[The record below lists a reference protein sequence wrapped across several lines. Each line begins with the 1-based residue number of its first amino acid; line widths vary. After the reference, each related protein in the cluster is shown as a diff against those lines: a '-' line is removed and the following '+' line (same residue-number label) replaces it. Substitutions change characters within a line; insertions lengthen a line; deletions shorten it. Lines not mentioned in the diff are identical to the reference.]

1 MIKKSSELDFTN
13 KKLKVL
19 LAGYPGIGKTTLA
32 LSAPKPLLLDF
43 DNGIDRVEAR
53 YRSDTA
59 VVQSYDE
66 LLQDLA
72 TADLKEYETIVVDT
86 GGKLLELM
94 KPKVISED
102 VKNGQRDGNLTLKG
116 YGAVS
121 RLFQQFVQQ
130 LEKLNKHLVFIFHA
144 KEDKDGDEVRLR
156 IQVEGSTKDSIWQ
169 NMDLGGFIE
178 MRGKARTIGFSN
190 CEKYFAKGTHGING
204 TYEIPDLDTTG
215 KNTFLTDLFNK
226 AITDLN
232 NEVKTHN
239 EELDLYNDSMDK
251 GNRAIDNVVDADTM
265 NMAIKTISKLT
276 HGLTSRDELRFKVG
290 EKAKSL
296 GLTWDKTVN
305 KYVPGNNNTAE

>member
-1 MIKKSSELDFTN
+1 MIKKATQLDFTD

-19 LAGYPGIGKTTLA
+19 IAGYPGIGKTTLA
-32 LSAPKPLLLDF
+32 LSAPKPLLLDL
-43 DNGIDRVEAR
+43 DNGIDRVEAK
-53 YRSDTA
+53 YRSDTS

-66 LLQDLA
+66 LLADLA
-72 TADLKEYETIVVDT
+72 AADLSEYETIVVDT

-102 VKNGQRDGNLTLKG
+102 IKNGQRDGNLTLKG

-121 RLFQQFVQQ
+121 RLFAQFIQQ
-130 LEKLNKHLVFIFHA
+130 LDKLNKHLVIIFHA
-144 KEDKDGDEVRLR
+144 KEEKDEDNIRLR

-169 NMDLGGFIE
+169 SMDLGGFVE
-178 MRGKARTIGFSN
+178 MRGKNRIIGFSN

-204 TYEIPDLDTTG
+204 TYEIPDLNTTG
-215 KNTFLTDLFNK
+215 KNTFLTDLFTQ

-232 NEVKTHN
+232 KEVESYTAEK
-239 EELDLYNDSMDK
+239 ELYDESMTK
-251 GNRAIDNVVDADTM
+251 GNKSLEFAVDAETL
-265 NMAIKTISKLT
+265 NKAVQSIAKLT

-296 GLTWDKTVN
+296 KLTWDKAVN
-305 KYVPGNNNTAE
+305 KYVPGNNDTAK

>member
-1 MIKKSSELDFTN
+1 MIKKSIDLDFTN

-19 LAGYPGIGKTTLA
+19 IAGYPGIGKTTLA
-32 LSAPKPLLLDF
+32 LSAPKPLLLDL

-59 VVQSYDE
+59 IVQSYDE
-66 LLQDLA
+66 LIKDIE

-94 KPKVISED
+94 KPKVIAD
-102 VKNGQRDGNLTLKG
+102 DIKNGQRDGNLTLKG

-121 RLFQQFVQQ
+121 RLFSQFVQQ
-130 LEKLNKHLVFIFHA
+130 LEKLNKHLVFVFHA

-156 IQVEGSTKDSIWQ
+156 VQVEGSTKDSIWQ
-169 NMDLGGFIE
+169 AMDLGGFVE
-178 MRGKARTIGFSN
+178 MRGKTRTIGFSN

-204 TYEIPDLDTTG
+204 TYEIADLDATG

-232 NEVKTHN
+232 KEV
-239 EELDLYNDSMDK
+239 ESYSAERELYDQSMTK
-251 GNRAIDNVVDADTM
+251 GDNALQSAVDPETLNKAVQ
-265 NMAIKTISKLT
+265 TISKLT
-276 HGLTSRDELRFKVG
+276 HGLTSRDELRHKVA
-290 EKAKSL
+290 EKAKLL
-296 GLTWDKTVN
+296 GLTWDKASN
-305 KYVPGNNNTAE
+305 KYVPSNNNPTE

>member
-1 MIKKSSELDFTN
+1 MIKKSNQLDFTN

-19 LAGYPGIGKTTLA
+19 IAGYPGIGKTTLA
-32 LSAPKPLLLDF
+32 LSAPKPLLLDL
-43 DNGIDRVEAR
+43 DNGIDRVEAK
-53 YRSDTA
+53 YRSDTSI
-59 VVQSYDE
+59 VQSYDE
-66 LLQDLA
+66 LLTDLKN
-72 TADLKEYETIVVDT
+72 ADLSEYETIVVDT

-94 KPKVISED
+94 KPKVIQED

-130 LEKLNKHLVFIFHA
+130 LEKLNKHLVFVFHA

-169 NMDLGGFIE
+169 SMDLGGFVE
-178 MRGKARTIGFSN
+178 MRGKNRTIGFSN

-204 TYEIPDLDTTG
+204 VFEIADLNTTG
-215 KNTFLTDLFNK
+215 KNTFLTDLFTK
-226 AITDLN
+226 AIDDLN
-232 NEVKTHN
+232 KEVQSLN
-239 EELDLYNDSMDK
+239 EEQELYDESMEK
-251 GNRAIDNVVDADTM
+251 GNRAVDGAVDQETL
-265 NMAIKTISKLT
+265 NKAVQTISKLT
-276 HGLTSRDELRFKVG
+276 HGLTSRDELRFKIA

-305 KYVPGNNNTAE
+305 KYVPGNNDTAK

>member
-1 MIKKSSELDFTN
+1 MIKKATQLDFTN

-19 LAGYPGIGKTTLA
+19 IAGYPGIGKTTLA
-32 LSAPKPLLLDF
+32 LSAPKPLLLDL
-43 DNGIDRVEAR
+43 DNGIDRVEAK
-53 YRSDTA
+53 YRSDTS

-66 LLQDLA
+66 LLADLA
-72 TADLKEYETIVVDT
+72 SADLSEYETIVVDT

-102 VKNGQRDGNLTLKG
+102 IKNGQRDGNLTLKG

-121 RLFQQFVQQ
+121 RLFAQFIQQ
-130 LEKLNKHLVFIFHA
+130 LDKLNKHLVIIFHA

-169 NMDLGGFIE
+169 SMDLGGFVE
-178 MRGKARTIGFSN
+178 MRGKNRIIGFSN

-204 TYEIPDLDTTG
+204 TYEIPDLNTTG
-215 KNTFLTDLFNK
+215 KNTFLTDMFTQ

-232 NEVKTHN
+232 KEVESYTAEK
-239 EELDLYNDSMDK
+239 ELYDESMTK
-251 GNRAIDNVVDADTM
+251 GNKSLEFAVDAETL
-265 NMAIKTISKLT
+265 NKAVQTIAKLT

-296 GLTWDKTVN
+296 GLTWDKAVN
-305 KYVPGNNNTAE
+305 KYVPGNNDTAK